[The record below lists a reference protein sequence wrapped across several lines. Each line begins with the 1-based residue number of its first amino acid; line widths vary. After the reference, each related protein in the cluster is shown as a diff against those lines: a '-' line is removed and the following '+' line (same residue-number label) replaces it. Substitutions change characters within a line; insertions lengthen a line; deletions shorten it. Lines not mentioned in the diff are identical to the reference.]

1 MRQVLKAF
9 IVLVVTTFAPPSFA
23 TGVDGVWECKAF
35 GTLVATIG
43 FEGRNYVLANKSGQS
58 GRGEVGEVDA
68 SFDMFVVRSGPLY
81 DDLGIVGGRRNLGTD
96 KPTLTLLGQQGG
108 NLVCD
113 AKL

>member
-9 IVLVVTTFAPPSFA
+9 IVLVVTTLAPPSFA

-58 GRGEVGEVDA
+58 GRGKLAKSTRPSTCSWSAAAPYTMTLELSA
-68 SFDMFVVRSGPLY
+68 A
-81 DDLGIVGGRRNLGTD
+81 GG
-96 KPTLTLLGQQGG
+96 TLALISQR
-108 NLVCD
+108 
-113 AKL
+113 